1 MRRRICWLLDDPANA
16 RAAMRELLRAGIDY
30 HDMHFVGRDGIDLAG
45 LHAANLLQTS
55 DLVRSV
61 ERGLIVG
68 AAVGGLLGAVLVA
81 VHYPI
86 VGGDDPEWSLAL
98 ALAIA
103 GAVFGPWASSMIGV
117 SIPSERLKRFTP
129 QIELGRILLM
139 VDVPASR
146 AEQIE
151 GRLRMLQADVPQR
164 MSALF

>member
-1 MRRRICWLLDDPANA
+1 
-16 RAAMRELLRAGIDY
+16 
-30 HDMHFVGRDGIDLAG
+30 
-45 LHAANLLQTS
+45 
-55 DLVRSV
+55 
-61 ERGLIVG
+61 
-68 AAVGGLLGAVLVA
+68 VGGLLGAVLVA

-98 ALAIA
+98 ALTIA

-151 GRLRMLQADVPQR
+151 GRLRMLQADVFAKANTVPR
-164 MSALF
+164 TWPI